1 MDIMPY
7 FWYTGGG
14 GLVTK
19 LSLTLKTPWTG
30 ARQAPLS
37 MGFPRQEYGVGCHF
51 LLQGIVPNQ
60 GSNPHLL
67 HCRQSP
73 ALQVGSLLPPG
84 KPTFGILC
92 VISYINNTVPAQ
104 FRNTRKRYD

>member
-51 LLQGIVPNQ
+51 LLQGISQPRDRTQ
-60 GSNPHLL
+60 ASCIG
-67 HCRQSP
+67 RQ
-73 ALQVGSLLPPG
+73 
-84 KPTFGILC
+84 IL
-92 VISYINNTVPAQ
+92 YHRA
-104 FRNTRKRYD
+104 TRKDGYQRPK